1 MINAN
6 KLVVTMSGY
15 AGELMNGSLIHPRLR
30 WGISAKGTS
39 GGAGRG
45 EGRVC
50 GVVGMASAMGDCK
63 CKGCGRRQRCAGLIV
78 EGCVREMAFFV
89 SANNKKIMVPYSS
102 ICSNLVILKF
112 FFSKSDNVYRF

>member
-50 GVVGMASAMGDCK
+50 GLGVGVGVRVVVASAMGDCK
-63 CKGCGRRQRCAGLIV
+63 GCGG
-78 EGCVREMAFFV
+78 G
-89 SANNKKIMVPYSS
+89 
-102 ICSNLVILKF
+102 
-112 FFSKSDNVYRF
+112 